1 MNVVYILQ
9 PVFILHSWYFSF
21 HTFFIV
27 AQITH
32 KNEEISMKTWK
43 SSREKVHIRK
53 KWQKCHIFLLKKWQ
67 FFIFYV
73 RHFSPFSAVLGVC
86 TPRQYRKIYT
96 FSFKSFN
103 FRQKASFYKMGE
115 KIHDIFLFIFAF
127 ICKKVKKC
135 QAWHFFF
142 KCQALHILR

>member
-67 FFIFYV
+67 FFNFYV
-73 RHFSPFSAVLGVC
+73 RHFSPFSAILGVC

-127 ICKKVKKC
+127 ICKKVKNVKLDI
-135 QAWHFFF
+135 FF
-142 KCQALHILR
+142 